1 MFSNYLLCGISILL
15 RKGAAIDESY
25 TDGFTGDELAD
36 HIGTR
41 EPSRKADNPAPAK
54 DSSDTPR

>member
-1 MFSNYLLCGISILL
+1 MRNIHLL
-15 RKGAAIDESY
+15 RKGAAIDESH

-41 EPSRKADNPAPAK
+41 EPSLKADNPAPAK
-54 DSSDTPR
+54 DSSDKPR